1 MTPGGPVEEVGK
13 VATGF
18 IDVMKS
24 QPLALS
30 LVIMNIGLLILFYL
44 IMDRVGTM
52 NREREAAMRLEQ
64 KEIREILTKCVVPN

>member
-1 MTPGGPVEEVGK
+1 
-13 VATGF
+13 
-18 IDVMKS
+18 MKS